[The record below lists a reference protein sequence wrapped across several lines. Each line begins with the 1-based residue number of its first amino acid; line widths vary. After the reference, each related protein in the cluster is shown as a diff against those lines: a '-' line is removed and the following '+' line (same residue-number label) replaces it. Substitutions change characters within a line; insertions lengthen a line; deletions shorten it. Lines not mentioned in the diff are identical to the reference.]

1 MINGAMET
9 ADTALEP
16 AGLPSGASQALK
28 AAAAGSVIRR
38 RRMTSMSQMRPRSE
52 QELQRPFIPGTG
64 LPPPCLHTIRSYE
77 SYTIVEMKRT
87 NRNHLICQLPQKTT
101 PAFDKLVCD
110 LKNFRLSEFLVPRYT
125 TRGSSSFCM
134 THIVHAAGKSLSL
147 LEAHALM
154 LARGSKKAL
163 ERCLECP
170 SIGAVGAGEN
180 RMCWQREVGMRS
192 SLTPAPALPPPILHP
207 LSYPQTLTEHQ
218 LGPSIVLIQ
227 GMPRGP

>member
-64 LPPPCLHTIRSYE
+64 YE

-101 PAFDKLVCD
+101 PAFDKLSFQGPWCCKWICHRGVMT
-110 LKNFRLSEFLVPRYT
+110 LPYALFSNYGLSRIN
-125 TRGSSSFCM
+125 S
-134 THIVHAAGKSLSL
+134 
-147 LEAHALM
+147 
-154 LARGSKKAL
+154 
-163 ERCLECP
+163 
-170 SIGAVGAGEN
+170 
-180 RMCWQREVGMRS
+180 
-192 SLTPAPALPPPILHP
+192 
-207 LSYPQTLTEHQ
+207 
-218 LGPSIVLIQ
+218 
-227 GMPRGP
+227 

>member
-101 PAFDKLVCD
+101 PAFDKLSFQGPWCCKWICHRGVMT
-110 LKNFRLSEFLVPRYT
+110 LPYALFSNYGLSRIN
-125 TRGSSSFCM
+125 S
-134 THIVHAAGKSLSL
+134 
-147 LEAHALM
+147 
-154 LARGSKKAL
+154 
-163 ERCLECP
+163 
-170 SIGAVGAGEN
+170 
-180 RMCWQREVGMRS
+180 
-192 SLTPAPALPPPILHP
+192 
-207 LSYPQTLTEHQ
+207 
-218 LGPSIVLIQ
+218 
-227 GMPRGP
+227 